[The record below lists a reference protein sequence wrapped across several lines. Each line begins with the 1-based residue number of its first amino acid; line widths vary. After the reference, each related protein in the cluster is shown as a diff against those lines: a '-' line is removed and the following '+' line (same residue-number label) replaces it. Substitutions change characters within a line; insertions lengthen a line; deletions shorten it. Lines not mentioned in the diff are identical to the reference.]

1 MSQVIFDMP
10 SDPRRSFCLDLTTM
24 TLVTKSGEMYKGVYE
39 FIVTG
44 YVARYQLMTWAQVK
58 SIDFSRISY
67 PALNGSYFRFEC
79 PVDGQQ
85 TCIYFKQQ

>member
-1 MSQVIFDMP
+1 MSVSFVM

-39 FIVTG
+39 WLG
-44 YVARYQLMTWAQVK
+44 YPAGYRFMTWAQVK

-67 PALNGSYFRFEC
+67 PALDGSYFRFEC